1 MSISVNKLEL
11 KARDKT
17 EVVIFLEDEEKGFVK
32 ERLSVYHK
40 LLFNDELVKELLTAE
55 REESADLPLAT
66 RHLLLIDAQCMET
79 TDDEGKWARWTP
91 ETLEAL
97 GVPLQT
103 EIHRQVFAPLLE
115 VLRRVRSFPSA
126 AMPAGEMPA
135 PSDIVMDE
143 SEEVL
148 QL

>member
-17 EVVIFLEDEEKGFVK
+17 EVVIFLEDEEKGFVE

-40 LLFNDELVKELLTAE
+40 LLFNDELVKELLAAE
-55 REESADLPLAT
+55 REEDVELPLAT

-79 TDDEGKWARWTP
+79 TDETGKWARWTP
-91 ETLEAL
+91 ETLAAL

-103 EIHRQVFAPLLE
+103 EIHRQIFVPLLE
-115 VLRRVRSFPSA
+115 VLRRVRLAPAVEIPA
-126 AMPAGEMPA
+126 AEAPA
-135 PSDIVMDE
+135 PSDIMADE